1 MQIYLGTITVANTRA
16 TYAAALER
24 MVADFGADTDVAL
37 LDSEPDRVSGRFTYV
52 WGAKSA
58 KTFNIRLTAL
68 GSAERM
74 TPQVGIRCLLIV
86 SVREVQGVE
95 SVG

>member
-37 LDSEPDRVSGRFTYV
+37 PDSEPDRVSGRFTYV
-52 WGAKSA
+52 
-58 KTFNIRLTAL
+58 
-68 GSAERM
+68 
-74 TPQVGIRCLLIV
+74 
-86 SVREVQGVE
+86 
-95 SVG
+95 